1 MQGLRHLQVMLIDP
15 SPQQLWEANWVE
27 LEDILLDS
35 VRVVKRPRDA
45 VVILPY
51 PSCRTDWDMGDSTV
65 RLRVLDNGLGT
76 EGDED

>member
-35 VRVVKRPRDA
+35 VREVKRPHDA

-76 EGDED
+76 GGDED